1 MRQRLFNDVEV
12 FFQRGDRRFDFR
24 HVAQLWRGADQAPK
38 DDARLQI
45 LRIERRIAEFRR
57 QVAHDGVGLPQHEV
71 IVLQQRHQA
80 VRVQRAVT
88 LFVNLAERAAGV
100 DVGIAQSQFGGA
112 PQHLPDV
119 VRILTTPNGQHGITP
134 LAD

>member
-38 DDARLQI
+38 DDGEGRNDGRGGPVHPFLGGGARLQI

-71 IVLQQRHQA
+71 IVLQQRHQGRSGSA
-80 VRVQRAVT
+80 RGNSLR
-88 LFVNLAERAAGV
+88 
-100 DVGIAQSQFGGA
+100 
-112 PQHLPDV
+112 
-119 VRILTTPNGQHGITP
+119 
-134 LAD
+134 